1 MPGLSE
7 TLHEAA
13 DELGTETRD
22 MHRALSS
29 LQEELE
35 AVDWYRQRA
44 DACTD
49 GDLRKVLLHNMREE
63 VEHTAMLLEW
73 LRRRDALFHKH
84 LKTYLFNELPITEVE
99 KAAESGSDA
108 EVEPTTGGKASDVEP
123 SPERRTPTPPGLT
136 LGSLKP
142 DRR

>member
-1 MPGLSE
+1 MSGSSE

-13 DELGTETRD
+13 AELDTETRD
-22 MHRALSS
+22 MHRALAS

-49 GDLRKVLLHNMREE
+49 ADLRKLLLHNMSEE
-63 VEHTAMLLEW
+63 IEHTAMLLEW
-73 LRRRDALFHKH
+73 LRRRDALFHQH
-84 LKTYLFNELPITEVE
+84 MRTYLFNELPITEIE
-99 KAAESGSDA
+99 EAAGSGSEA
-108 EVEPTTGGKASDVEP
+108 EVESAEVERP
-123 SPERRTPTPPGLT
+123 PQPRAPTPPGLT